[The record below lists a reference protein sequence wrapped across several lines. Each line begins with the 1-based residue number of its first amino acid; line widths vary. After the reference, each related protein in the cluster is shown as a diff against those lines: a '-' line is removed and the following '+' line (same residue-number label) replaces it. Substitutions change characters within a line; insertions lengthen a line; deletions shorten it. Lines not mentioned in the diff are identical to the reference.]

1 MTSNILHHLR
11 ELQVAWRRQDFV
23 FTSTQS
29 EQYSILLQARRERV
43 RGFYETGRVFKGSKA
58 AADKIRDEAE
68 AANPVVEGSRRLNQ
82 FDKCPPFCPYGWE
95 GFIV

>member
-43 RGFYETGRVFKGSKA
+43 LGFYAEGRVFKGSKA
-58 AADKIRDEAE
+58 SADKIRDEAE
-68 AANPVVEGSRRLNQ
+68 AANPVEVEDQ
-82 FDKCPPFCPYGWE
+82 DY
-95 GFIV
+95 

>member
-23 FTSTQS
+23 FTGKQQDEYDVLIT
-29 EQYSILLQARRERV
+29 ARRQVV

-58 AADKIRDEAE
+58 AFDKDVADAA
-68 AANPVVEGSRRLNQ
+68 AANPVVEDL
-82 FDKCPPFCPYGWE
+82 DD
-95 GFIV
+95 

>member
-23 FTSTQS
+23 FTGKQQ
-29 EQYSILLQARRERV
+29 EEYDILVAARRQVV

-58 AADKIRDEAE
+58 AFDKDVADAA
-68 AANPVVEGSRRLNQ
+68 AANPVVEEL
-82 FDKCPPFCPYGWE
+82 DD
-95 GFIV
+95 

>member
-23 FTSTQS
+23 LTGKQQ
-29 EQYSILLQARRERV
+29 EEYDILITARRQRV

-58 AADKIRDEAE
+58 AFDKENADAL
-68 AANPVVEGSRRLNQ
+68 AANPVVEEL
-82 FDKCPPFCPYGWE
+82 DD
-95 GFIV
+95 